1 MLDHVAALVLI
12 FWGIFIFF
20 FCSSYTFYIQNNN
33 LQEFLFSHILTNT
46 YYHFFLIIAILTS
59 VRWYLFVVLICIFIL
74 IGDIE
79 HLFITPVCHSCVFF
93 GEMSIQVF
101 AHSLIILSGFLQLS
115 YTSLSILDLNILS
128 DISSVPLLGIYSK
141 ELKTRSRRD
150 TCTSI
155 FVAALFTIS
164 KIWK

>member
-1 MLDHVAALVLI
+1 MRNLHFFFPVAATHFTFKTTI
-12 FWGIFIFF
+12 CKNSYFST
-20 FCSSYTFYIQNNN
+20 SSPTHTI
-33 LQEFLFSHILTNT
+33 I
-46 YYHFFLIIAILTS
+46 FFLIIAILTS
-59 VRWYLFVVLICIFIL
+59 MRWYLFVVLICIFIL

-93 GEMSIQVF
+93 REMSIQVF
-101 AHSLIILSGFLQLS
+101 AHSLISLSGFLQLS

-155 FVAALFTIS
+155 FIAALFTIS